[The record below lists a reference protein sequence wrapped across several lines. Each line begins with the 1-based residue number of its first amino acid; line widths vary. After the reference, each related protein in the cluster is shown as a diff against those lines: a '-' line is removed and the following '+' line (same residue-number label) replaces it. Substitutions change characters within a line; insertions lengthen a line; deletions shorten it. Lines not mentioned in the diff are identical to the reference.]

1 VSSKTN
7 NWFDLIQPA
16 TNKLIARVPDA
27 TPEEFDTALKSSQKA
42 YEEWRKVPVTQRVR
56 TMYDYR
62 DKVIKNLDRIADSI
76 TEELGKIG
84 PDARG
89 DVIRGLEVVEHSTSA
104 ATLMMGETVSNVS
117 SNIDTFSFQAPLGV
131 VAGVCPFNFP
141 AMIPLWMV
149 PTAIVAGNSIV
160 LKPSEKDP
168 GAVEILAEISKGVWP
183 DGVFNV
189 VHGGKTVVDRIC
201 DHPNIRAIS
210 FVGSG
215 QIGNYIHERGS
226 KNGKRVQ
233 SNMAAKNHGVI
244 LSDAQKER
252 TLDALTGAAFGATGQ
267 RCMALSVAVFV
278 GESQKWIP
286 DLVNKAKSLRVGPG
300 HDSSATIGP
309 VVTKSSLQRIEDLIE
324 TGVKEGA
331 KLILDG
337 RNPHVDKEYQ
347 SGNYI
352 GASIFDHASPNMKIY
367 TEEIFGPVL
376 VILRVNTLDEAI
388 KMMNQNP
395 YGNGCAI
402 FTSSGAAARKFQNEI
417 EVGQIGVNLPIPVP
431 PPFFSFTG
439 SKASFLGANNFYG
452 KQGIRF
458 FTQTKTVLQNWW
470 EDDLSLGVKTAMPLL
485 GRDEK

>member
-1 VSSKTN
+1 
-7 NWFDLIQPA
+7 
-16 TNKLIARVPDA
+16 
-27 TPEEFDTALKSSQKA
+27 
-42 YEEWRKVPVTQRVR
+42 
-56 TMYDYR
+56 
-62 DKVIKNLDRIADSI
+62 
-76 TEELGKIG
+76 
-84 PDARG
+84 
-89 DVIRGLEVVEHSTSA
+89 
-104 ATLMMGETVSNVS
+104 
-117 SNIDTFSFQAPLGV
+117 
-131 VAGVCPFNFP
+131 
-141 AMIPLWMV
+141 
-149 PTAIVAGNSIV
+149 
-160 LKPSEKDP
+160 
-168 GAVEILAEISKGVWP
+168 
-183 DGVFNV
+183 
-189 VHGGKTVVDRIC
+189 
-201 DHPNIRAIS
+201 
-210 FVGSG
+210 VGSG

-286 DLVNKAKSLRVGPG
+286 DLVKKAKSLRVGPG
-300 HDSSATIGP
+300 HDSTTTIGP

-337 RNPHVDKEYQ
+337 RNPQVDKEYQ

-352 GASIFDHASPNMKIY
+352 GASIFDHCSPNMKIY

-470 EDDLSLGVKTAMPLL
+470 EDDLSLGVRTAMPLL